1 MIIRSSSFFVLVAIV
16 ITSLEAFQLRPA
28 FSSSKTTFS
37 IVKTS
42 TQLSVF
48 GFLNDGKKALVKS
61 LAGEYDQA
69 AIQARMQGLVDANP
83 VLMLSFT
90 T

>member
-1 MIIRSSSFFVLVAIV
+1 MAA
-16 ITSLEAFQLRPA
+16 TS
-28 FSSSKTTFS
+28 
-37 IVKTS
+37 S
-42 TQLSVF
+42 TQLQVF
-48 GFLNDGKKALVKS
+48 GFLNEGKKALVKS

-69 AIQARMQGLVDANP
+69 AIQARIQGLIDANP